1 MRSPA
6 AVDDLQ
12 PGEGGGVGVGSE
24 HGRAPD
30 QQGIGGYPEDRASG
44 SPRTAPLG
52 SAGTRAD
59 RLARMGAA
67 VRSVLVRAPG
77 KINVFMRVGAPMP
90 DGYHDVATAYQ
101 AVSLFEELR
110 AERGHR
116 AVAST
121 SPARSS
127 PGSLPVDRSNL
138 VLRAAHL
145 LQARSG
151 YRGGA
156 RIHVVKRVPIA
167 GGMGGGSA
175 DAAAALV
182 ALDAL
187 WGLGLGREEL
197 LELGAELGADVP
209 FALTGGTAIGT
220 GRGDR
225 LSPALAKGPFHWVDR
240 AQRAGAQHARSCTRA
255 LDEHRERHAADL
267 PPAAAPAGR
276 RGRAAG
282 AAVGRSDG
290 ARRRRCTTTC
300 RSPRC
305 TCGRSSADLLELG
318 ERNGALAGIVSGSG
332 PTIAFLAAD
341 LDAALSLQIALS
353 AARHTVL
360 RATGPV
366 PRRPHRRLAHGRGP
380 RGRRKG
386 RPPGGG
392 RPFLCCVRCGAGY
405 YLPVTVSLAMPT
417 LRSPVTASVPNVLFS
432 SAAASSET

>member
-1 MRSPA
+1 
-6 AVDDLQ
+6 
-12 PGEGGGVGVGSE
+12 
-24 HGRAPD
+24 
-30 QQGIGGYPEDRASG
+30 
-44 SPRTAPLG
+44 
-52 SAGTRAD
+52 
-59 RLARMGAA
+59 MGAA

-101 AVSLFEELR
+101 AVGVFEELR
-110 AERGHR
+110 AE
-116 AVAST
+116 
-121 SPARSS
+121 PADELSLEFS
-127 PGSLPVDRSNL
+127 GPIATAALPVDRSNL

-151 YRGGA
+151 HRGGA
-156 RIHVVKRVPIA
+156 RLHVVKRVPIA

-197 LELGAELGADVP
+197 LVLGAELGADVP

-225 LSPALAKGPFHWVDR
+225 LSPALARGTFQWVI
-240 AQRAGAQHARSCTRA
+240 ALSEPGLSTPAVYAA

-267 PPAAAPAGR
+267 PPASPPQVGTDVLQALRSGDPAMLAEALHNDLQVAALHLRPEL
-276 RGRAAG
+276 
-282 AAVGRSDG
+282 
-290 ARRRRCTTTC
+290 
-300 RSPRC
+300 
-305 TCGRSSADLLELG
+305 ADLLELG

-332 PTIAFLAAD
+332 PTIAFLTAD
-341 LDAALSLQIALS
+341 LDSALSLQIALS

-366 PRRPHRRLAHGRGP
+366 P
-380 RGRRKG
+380 
-386 RPPGGG
+386 
-392 RPFLCCVRCGAGY
+392 GARIIG
-405 YLPVTVSLAMPT
+405 
-417 LRSPVTASVPNVLFS
+417 
-432 SAAASSET
+432 